1 MRETSS
7 ISNIDILFRCF
18 LNTDEKKLSNYQML
32 FFRIPVTL
40 KPTSRPA
47 NYAAERPSS
56 YANSGSSYNS
66 GKNQL

>member
-1 MRETSS
+1 MRETYS

-18 LNTDEKKLSNYQML
+18 LNTDEKNYQML

-47 NYAAERPSS
+47 NYAAETKPSS

-66 GKNQL
+66 GKNHL

>member
-1 MRETSS
+1 MRETYS

-18 LNTDEKKLSNYQML
+18 LNTDKKLSNYQML

-56 YANSGSSYNS
+56 YANSGSSFNS
-66 GKNQL
+66 GKNHL